1 MRKRRVVIALLVIGG
16 ALAWVAI
23 SGLRNSLVYYRTPT
37 EVVHMGR
44 AAYDQPIRLGGF
56 VDPGSVQHVGSAVH
70 FVISDGTTHMNVIAT
85 GTIPTLFRAGQGC
98 VLEGS
103 EHPDGAFYADTV
115 LVKHNGVY
123 QPPASG
129 QTPHSAD
136 VSGA

>member
-1 MRKRRVVIALLVIGG
+1 MVIALLVIGG

-37 EVVHMGR
+37 EVVGMK
-44 AAYDQPIRLGGF
+44 ASAYGEPIRLGGY
-56 VDPGSVQHVGSAVH
+56 VVPGTVQHEGSALR
-70 FVISDGTTHMNVIAT
+70 FVISDGTTRMSVIAS
-85 GTIPTLFRAGQGC
+85 GTIPSLFKAGQGC

-103 EHPDGAFYADTV
+103 EHANGSFYADTV

-123 QPPASG
+123 RPPAPG
-129 QTPHSAD
+129 VTPTAAN